1 MTKKTNK
8 PGLIGKKIGM
18 TQYYSDSGDHFG
30 VTVLKVGPCTVT
42 QVKQNDGHGYNA
54 VQLGFD
60 EVEFRRV
67 NRAERGHFEKK
78 GLKAQRVLREFR
90 VSNPGAFQVGQNLNV
105 TAFQVGDLVDV
116 TGVSKGKGFQG
127 VIKRHHKAGGPK
139 SHGST
144 FHRSTGSIGQRTYPG
159 KVFKLMKLPGHMGD
173 RQVTVRNLK
182 VVKVDTENH
191 LLVLNG
197 AVPGA
202 ENALIL
208 VKNKHPEFEK
218 RLLSSTPAPK
228 EAAAE
233 AAPEEGQKPEA
244 SAENA
249 GAEG

>member
-60 EVEFRRV
+60 EVEFRRI
-67 NRAERGHFEKK
+67 NRAQRGHFEKK
-78 GLKAQRVLREFR
+78 GLKAQRVLREIR
-90 VSNPGAFQVGQNLNV
+90 VDNPG
-105 TAFQVGDLVDV
+105 AFQVGDLVDV

-159 KVFKLMKLPGHMGD
+159 KVFKLMKLTGPMGD
-173 RQVTVRNLK
+173 RQVTVSNLK

-218 RLLSSTPAPK
+218 RLLSSVPSPK

-233 AAPEEGQKPEA
+233 TAPEEGQKPEA
-244 SAENA
+244 STENA